1 MKLHYLILLLLPGL
15 LCAPALANRGSMVT
29 GLERI
34 ALEETGQR
42 AIVAWNGTEEILI
55 LSTDMKSSQSVVV
68 LEVIPLPSNP
78 AVFQGNSESF
88 KTLAHLLT
96 EKMKTREENSEG
108 VEVTFHQKIG
118 AHDVTVT
125 KVNDLSHFEE
135 WITQFTQEK
144 GIAFTEIP
152 PEFRQTI
159 SHYIGK
165 SINYF
170 VFDVVEIN
178 ESTQSI
184 DPLVYQFKSN
194 YLYYPLEITAT
205 SDIGH
210 SNSRVT
216 LLLITEEKIDI
227 LKLLKYYPQMG
238 YSSPMEFTR
247 EELERVSPSLDLFG
261 GPAFVMSVFYSGP
274 LNVLTEDIVY
284 PEHREF
290 EEGQPVASESI
301 AAALSGGVEPSGHT
315 KIMAVLWIVILFL
328 AIAAVNRS
336 S

>member
-1 MKLHYLILLLLPGL
+1 
-15 LCAPALANRGSMVT
+15 MVT

-42 AIVAWNGTEEILI
+42 AVVAWNGTEEVLI
-55 LSTDMKSSQSVVV
+55 LSTDMKSSQSAVV

-78 AVFQGNSESF
+78 TVLQGDSESF
-88 KTLAHLLT
+88 KTLAHFLS
-96 EKMKTREENSEG
+96 EKMRTREENYEG

-118 AHDVTVT
+118 VHDVTVV
-125 KVNDLSHFEE
+125 KVSDLAYFEE
-135 WITQFTQEK
+135 WVAQFTQEK
-144 GIAFTEIP
+144 GIAFTEFP
-152 PEFRQTI
+152 SGFEQTV
-159 SHYIGK
+159 SHYLEK

-184 DPLVYQFKSN
+184 DPLVYRFESN

-210 SNSRVT
+210 SYSRVT
-216 LLLITEEKIDI
+216 LFLITEEKIDT
-227 LKLLKYYPQMG
+227 LHLLKYYPQMG
-238 YSSPMEFTR
+238 YSSSMGFTR
-247 EELERVSPSLDLFG
+247 EELRGVDPNLDLFG

-284 PEHREF
+284 PEFGEF
-290 EEGQPVASESI
+290 GDKQPVASESI
-301 AAALSGGVEPSGHT
+301 AAALSVGVEPTGHA